1 MRRQNKRE
9 RRNSRLHSQ
18 KKSARPISDAKLA
31 ELLDHFEAK
40 RARREAFE
48 LLFLVK
54 PSGLAVSH
62 LAAYDLK
69 GYKHWIYRAAEEG
82 RTEFFVDLGKLL
94 EGKRLKPNTWSKLD
108 EDVAFILCL
117 NPKIKSTEAVELLTK
132 LNHPPMSPL
141 AFKQKKYNWK
151 RTAAKRREHLEK
163 LGWEYYGNSF
173 LDGGPA

>member
-1 MRRQNKRE
+1 MTAQNRRRST
-9 RRNSRLHSQ
+9 RVHSR

-31 ELLDHFEAK
+31 ELLDYFQAK
-40 RARREAFE
+40 RARREASE

-54 PSGLAVSH
+54 PSGLAISH

-69 GYKHWIYRAAEEG
+69 RYKHWIYRAAEEG

-151 RTAAKRREHLEK
+151 CAAAKTRERFSQRDAVSRLCR
-163 LGWEYYGNSF
+163 
-173 LDGGPA
+173 